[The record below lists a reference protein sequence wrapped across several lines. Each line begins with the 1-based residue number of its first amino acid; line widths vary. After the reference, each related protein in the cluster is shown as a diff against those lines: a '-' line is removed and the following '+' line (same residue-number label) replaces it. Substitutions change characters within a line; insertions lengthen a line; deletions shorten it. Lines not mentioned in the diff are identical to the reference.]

1 MSDPDKVLMQIIDT
15 MLPILTGAMRSTV
28 TGLLDE
34 AYAQG
39 VADERARVV
48 ADLMEWCSLF
58 GVAEAQAEV
67 LRAAAERYRHGE
79 HVEEKP

>member
-34 AYAQG
+34 AYVQG

-48 ADLMEWCSLF
+48 AWLLARAKTQKSWTGESTVAAALR
-58 GVAEAQAEV
+58 AEAD
-67 LRAAAERYRHGE
+67 RIER
-79 HVEEKP
+79 EKP